1 MSVVQFT
8 FISDRHYSNKFG
20 KCQTKRYGSKQDF
33 IYSPLLNYSA
43 IMISIDLNKYPL
55 APGVYQMFG
64 QDDEVLYVGKAKL
77 LRNRLRSYFSARGDG
92 RLHIPLL
99 MEKVQRIEVIITDT
113 EKEALILE
121 NTLIKKYRPHYNIDL
136 RDDKTYVSV
145 RIDLNDPFPMMQVVR
160 QVKNDGAHYFGPYSS
175 ASAIRETLKEIYR
188 IFPLRH
194 SSIQRCSQRS
204 RPCLFYQIGQCS
216 APCHG
221 KISQSDY
228 RKLVQ
233 GAIQLLEGRESEVIV
248 QLQQRMTKAA
258 EEMRFEDAARLRDQ
272 IAAIEKSVEKQKVSD
287 YGGGNQDVI
296 GVHQDGGEVE
306 VTLLFIRQGRL
317 IGRRSYPLE
326 WKLDL
331 PELLSGF
338 LQEYYSRQVILPEQL
353 LLPFPLE
360 DAELL
365 GEWLSEKRGKKV
377 RLLAPQRGEKKRLC
391 HLAQRN
397 ASGSYR
403 QRGQRQ
409 QAREQLL
416 EELKVKFH
424 LPCFPKRIECYDI
437 SNVQGN
443 QSVGSMVVLLNGE
456 PATAEYR
463 RFKIKTV
470 AGADDYASLLE
481 VLRRRL
487 SRGIDAGILPDMILI
502 DGGKGQL
509 GILTMVL
516 DEFKL
521 QAKIGAV
528 GIAKS
533 RVMANV
539 RGKVV
544 ERSEERFFLPGRK
557 NPVSFRQ
564 GSASLFLLERLRDE
578 AHRFAITYH
587 RKLRHK
593 ASLRSSLDD
602 IPGVGP
608 TRRKALLKHFGSLKK
623 IRAATLEELQQV
635 PGISASLADTIYRV
649 LRSQ

>member
-1 MSVVQFT
+1 M
-8 FISDRHYSNKFG
+8 
-20 KCQTKRYGSKQDF
+20 
-33 IYSPLLNYSA
+33 NYSDT
-43 IMISIDLNKYPL
+43 MISIDLNKYPL

-64 QDDEVLYVGKAKL
+64 EDDEVLYVGKAKL

-113 EKEALILE
+113 EKEALLLE

-194 SSIQRCSQRS
+194 SSIQRCSKRS
-204 RPCLFYQIGQCS
+204 RPCLFHQIGQCS

-228 RKLVQ
+228 RKLVE
-233 GAIQLLEGRESEVIV
+233 GVIQLLEGRESEVIA
-248 QLQQRMTKAA
+248 QLQQRMAKAA
-258 EEMRFEDAARLRDQ
+258 EEMRFEEAARLRDQ
-272 IAAIEKSVEKQKVSD
+272 ISAIEKSVEKQKVSD

-296 GVHQDGGEVE
+296 GLHQDGGEVE

-331 PELLSGF
+331 PELLSSF
-338 LQEYYSRQVILPEQL
+338 LQEYYSRQVILPDQL

-391 HLAQRN
+391 QMAQRN
-397 ASGSYR
+397 ASESYR

-416 EELKVKFH
+416 EELRVKFH
-424 LPCFPKRIECYDI
+424 LPCLPERIECYDI

-443 QSVGSMVVLLNGE
+443 QSVGSMVVLLDGE
-456 PATAEYR
+456 PAKGEYR

-470 AGADDYASLLE
+470 EGADDYASLLE

-487 SRGIDAGILPDMILI
+487 SRGVEDGVLPDMILI

-509 GILTMVL
+509 GVLTMVL
-516 DEFKL
+516 AEYKL
-521 QAKIGAV
+521 QSSIGAV

-533 RVMANV
+533 RVVANV
-539 RGKVV
+539 RGKAV

-557 NPVSFRQ
+557 NPVSFRH

-587 RKLRHK
+587 RKLRNK
-593 ASLRSSLDD
+593 ATLRSSLEN

-608 TRRKALLKHFGSLKK
+608 TRRRALLKHFGSLKK
-623 IRAATLEELQQV
+623 IRAASVAEIQQV
-635 PGISASLADTIYRV
+635 PRIPVGMADAIYRS
-649 LRSQ
+649 LREEKP

>member
-1 MSVVQFT
+1 
-8 FISDRHYSNKFG
+8 
-20 KCQTKRYGSKQDF
+20 
-33 IYSPLLNYSA
+33 
-43 IMISIDLNKYPL
+43 MISIDLKKYPQ

-64 QDDEVLYVGKAKL
+64 EKDEILYVGKAKQ
-77 LRNRLRSYFSARGDG
+77 LRNRLRSYFSSGGDG

-99 MEKVQRIEVIITDT
+99 MEKVQRIETIITDT
-113 EKEALILE
+113 EKEALLLE
-121 NTLIKKYRPHYNIDL
+121 NTLIKKHRPRYNIDL

-145 RIDLNDPFPMMQVVR
+145 RIDVADPFPMMQVVR
-160 QVKNDGAHYFGPYSS
+160 QVKNDGAQYFGPYSS

-194 SSIQRCSQRS
+194 SSIERCRKRG
-204 RPCLFYQIGQCS
+204 RPCLFHQIGQCS

-221 KISQSDY
+221 KITQSDY
-228 RKLVQ
+228 RKLVT
-233 GAIQLLEGRESEVIV
+233 GVIQLLEGRESEVV
-248 QLQQRMTKAA
+248 NQLQQRMEQAA
-258 EEMRFEDAARLRDQ
+258 EDLRFEDAARLRDQ
-272 IAAIEKSVEKQKVSD
+272 IGAIEKSIERQKVTAH
-287 YGGGNQDVI
+287 GGGNQDVI
-296 GVHQDGGEVE
+296 GLHQDGGEVE

-338 LQEYYSRQVILPEQL
+338 LQEYYSRQVVMPDQL
-353 LLPFPLE
+353 LLPFAIE
-360 DAELL
+360 SADLL

-377 RLLAPQRGEKKRLC
+377 RLLAPQRGEKRRLC
-391 HLAQRN
+391 LLAQRN
-397 ASGSYR
+397 ALESYR

-416 EELKVKFH
+416 EELQTRFH
-424 LPCFPKRIECYDI
+424 LPSFPERIECYDI
-437 SNVQGN
+437 SNVQGD
-443 QSVGSMVVLLNGE
+443 QSVGSMVVLLGGE

-470 AGADDYASLLE
+470 VGADDYASLRE
-481 VLRRRL
+481 VLQRRL
-487 SRGIDAGILPDMILI
+487 QRGVEEDNLPDMILI

-509 GILTMVL
+509 GVLTTVL
-516 DEFKL
+516 EEFEL
-521 QAKIGAV
+521 GAKIGAV

-539 RGKVV
+539 RGKAV

-557 NPVSFRQ
+557 NPISFRR
-564 GSASLFLLERLRDE
+564 GSANLFLLERLRDE

-587 RKLRHK
+587 RKLRNK
-593 ASLRSSLDD
+593 ASLHSSLED

-608 TRRKALLKHFGSLKK
+608 ARRKALLKYFGSLKK
-623 IRAATLEELQQV
+623 IRAAALEDLEQM
-635 PGISASLADTIYRV
+635 PGLSVGLAETIFQK
-649 LRSQ
+649 LKG

>member
-1 MSVVQFT
+1 
-8 FISDRHYSNKFG
+8 
-20 KCQTKRYGSKQDF
+20 
-33 IYSPLLNYSA
+33 
-43 IMISIDLNKYPL
+43 MITIDLKKYPL

-64 QDDEVLYVGKAKL
+64 EKDEVLYVGKAKQ
-77 LRNRLRSYFSARGDG
+77 LRNRLRSYFSASGDG

-99 MEKVQRIEVIITDT
+99 MEKVLRIEVIITDT
-113 EKEALILE
+113 EKEALLLE
-121 NTLIKKYRPHYNIDL
+121 NTLIKKYRPRYNIDL

-175 ASAIRETLKEIYR
+175 ASSIRETIKEIYR

-194 SSIQRCSQRS
+194 SSIVRCSKRS
-204 RPCLFYQIGQCS
+204 RPCLFHQIGQCS

-221 KISQSDY
+221 KINQSDY
-228 RKLVQ
+228 RQLVD
-233 GAIQLLEGRESEVIV
+233 GVIQLLEGRESEVIAR
-248 QLQQRMTKAA
+248 LQQRMSKAS
-258 EEMRFEDAARLRDQ
+258 ENLRFEDAARLRDQ
-272 IAAIEKSVEKQKVSD
+272 ISAIEKSVEKQKVTE

-296 GVHQDGGEVE
+296 GLHQDGGEVE

-317 IGRRSYPLE
+317 IGRRSYPVE

-338 LQEYYSRQVILPEQL
+338 LQEYYTNNVILPDQL
-353 LLPFPLE
+353 LLPFSLE
-360 DAELL
+360 GADLL

-377 RLLAPQRGEKKRLC
+377 RLMTPQRGEKKRLC
-391 HLAQRN
+391 LMAQKN
-397 ASGSYR
+397 AEESYR

-409 QAREQLL
+409 KAREQLL
-416 EELKVKFH
+416 EELRLKFH
-424 LPCFPKRIECYDI
+424 LPRLPARIECYDI

-456 PATAEYR
+456 PAPAEYR

-470 AGADDYASLLE
+470 EGADDYASLLE

-487 SRGIDAGILPDMILI
+487 TRGVEENMLPDMILI

-509 GILTMVL
+509 GILTL
-516 DEFKL
+516 ALGEFNL
-521 QAKIGAV
+521 GGEIGAV

-539 RGKVV
+539 HGKVV

-557 NPVSFRQ
+557 NPVSFRH

-587 RKLRHK
+587 RKLRSK
-593 ASLRSSLDD
+593 ATLHSSLED

-608 TRRKALLKHFGSLKK
+608 TRRKALLKYFGSLKK
-623 IRAATLEELQQV
+623 IRSASLEELQQM
-635 PGISASLADTIYRV
+635 PGISVDLAETIYRS
-649 LRSQ
+649 LQG

>member
-1 MSVVQFT
+1 
-8 FISDRHYSNKFG
+8 
-20 KCQTKRYGSKQDF
+20 
-33 IYSPLLNYSA
+33 
-43 IMISIDLNKYPL
+43 MISIDLKKYPL

-64 QDDEVLYVGKAKL
+64 EKDEILYIGKAKL
-77 LRNRLRSYFSARGDG
+77 LRNRLRSYFSTGGDG

-99 MEKVQRIEVIITDT
+99 MEKVQRIETIITDT
-113 EKEALILE
+113 EKEALLLE
-121 NTLIKKYRPHYNIDL
+121 NTLIKKHHPRYNIDL

-194 SSIQRCSQRS
+194 SSIERCSKRG
-204 RPCLFYQIGQCS
+204 RPCLFHQIGQCS

-221 KISQSDY
+221 KINQSDY
-228 RKLVQ
+228 RKLVD
-233 GAIQLLEGRESEVIV
+233 GVIQLLEGRESEVIS
-248 QLQQRMTKAA
+248 QLQQRMGQAA
-258 EEMRFEDAARLRDQ
+258 EDMRFEDAVRLRDQ
-272 IAAIEKSVEKQKVSD
+272 IGAIEKSVEKQKVTD
-287 YGGGNQDVI
+287 YGGGDHDVI
-296 GVHQDGGEVE
+296 GLHQDGGEVE

-338 LQEYYSRQVILPEQL
+338 LQEYYSRQVILPDQL

-360 DAELL
+360 SADLL

-377 RLLAPQRGEKKRLC
+377 RLFAPQRGEKKRLC
-391 HLAQRN
+391 LLAQRN
-397 ASGSYR
+397 ARESYR

-416 EELKVKFH
+416 EELQARFH
-424 LPCFPKRIECYDI
+424 LPDFPARIECYDI

-456 PATAEYR
+456 PAAAEYR
-463 RFKIKTV
+463 RFRIKTV
-470 AGADDYASLLE
+470 EGADDYASLRE
-481 VLRRRL
+481 VLSRRL
-487 SRGIDAGILPDMILI
+487 SRGVEEKNLPNMILI

-509 GILTMVL
+509 GVLTAAL
-516 DEFKL
+516 EEFKL
-521 QAKIGAV
+521 ASKIGAV

-557 NPVSFRQ
+557 NPVSFRR

-587 RKLRHK
+587 RKLRSK
-593 ASLRSSLDD
+593 ASLRSSLED

-608 TRRKALLKHFGSLKK
+608 ARRRALLKHFGSLKK
-623 IRAATLEELQQV
+623 IRVASLEELEQM
-635 PGISASLADTIYRV
+635 PGMSAGLAETIFRV
-649 LRSQ
+649 LRSQSAE

>member
-1 MSVVQFT
+1 MNIDF
-8 FISDRHYSNKFG
+8 
-20 KCQTKRYGSKQDF
+20 KRYPQS
-33 IYSPLLNYSA
+33 
-43 IMISIDLNKYPL
+43 
-55 APGVYQMFG
+55 PGVYQMFG
-64 QDDEVLYVGKAKL
+64 ENDEVLYVGKAKH
-77 LRNRLRSYFSARGDG
+77 LRSRLRSYFSTGGDG

-113 EKEALILE
+113 EKEALLLE

-194 SSIQRCSQRS
+194 SSIQRCSKRG
-204 RPCLFYQIGQCS
+204 RPCLFHQIGQCS

-221 KISQSDY
+221 KISQADY
-228 RKLVQ
+228 RKLVD
-233 GAIQLLEGRESEVIV
+233 GVIQLLEGRESEVIV
-248 QLQQRMTKAA
+248 RLEQQMKEASEA
-258 EEMRFEDAARLRDQ
+258 MRFEDAARLRDQ
-272 IAAIEKSVEKQKVSD
+272 ISAIEKSVEKQKVTG

-296 GVHQDGGEVE
+296 GLHQDGGEVE

-331 PELLSGF
+331 SELLSGF
-338 LQEYYSRQVILPEQL
+338 LQEYYSAKVILPDQL
-353 LLPFPLE
+353 LLPIPLE
-360 DAELL
+360 SADLL

-377 RLLAPQRGEKKRLC
+377 RLMTPQRGEKKRLC
-391 HLAQRN
+391 RMAQKN
-397 ASGSYR
+397 AAESYR

-409 QAREQLL
+409 KARQQLL
-416 EELKVKFH
+416 EELRLKFH
-424 LPCFPKRIECYDI
+424 LPCLPARMECYDI

-443 QSVGSMVVLLNGE
+443 QSVGSMVVLLHGE
-456 PATAEYR
+456 PAPAEYR

-470 AGADDYASLLE
+470 EGADDYASLRE

-487 SRGIDAGILPDMILI
+487 TRGTEEENLPDMILI

-509 GILTMVL
+509 GVLTLVL
-516 DEFKL
+516 DEFNL
-521 QAKIGAV
+521 RGKIGAV

-539 RGKVV
+539 QGHVV

-557 NPVSFRQ
+557 NPVSFRH

-587 RKLRHK
+587 RKLRSK
-593 ASLRSSLDD
+593 ATLRSSLED

-608 TRRKALLKHFGSLKK
+608 ARRKALLKHFGSLKK
-623 IRAATLEELQQV
+623 IRAASLEELQQV
-635 PGISASLADTIYRV
+635 AGMSTRLAEVICRA
-649 LRSQ
+649 LQG